1 MLISLGSR
9 QFWEVVYKMFDQDHD
24 NKINFKEYLV
34 ALTTITKGTIE
45 EKLRSN
51 FLFFLEFSFFFGIH
65 YFLLVVFSIYDKDGN
80 GFLSRNEIF
89 EVVHVQSRLT
99 DQFFG
104 SKIETEESIL
114 EISDGL
120 YTTLKVSFW
129 VPVTAYLFCLV
140 FRRNETIGGSFV

>member
-1 MLISLGSR
+1 M
-9 QFWEVVYKMFDQDHD
+9 
-24 NKINFKEYLV
+24 
-34 ALTTITKGTIE
+34 
-45 EKLRSN
+45 
-51 FLFFLEFSFFFGIH
+51 
-65 YFLLVVFSIYDKDGN
+65 FSIYDKDGN